1 MKFGPK
7 ETKELN
13 QFLKTGRNKKR
24 EFLGGD
30 ITFASDLTQPEP
42 KREVVEIDLFNQFNL
57 RNPRAD
63 GGRIPF
69 QTAGQVKDFS
79 SLKNIRLSEGG
90 NFRFDSEAGGKFFTK
105 TFPPDTDLKD
115 VIKFRD
121 DYLSGKGIEPGKL
134 KKPPNPKR
142 GKYVGVK
149 DQKHIKFNG
158 VTYQVQ
164 VQRMKDGK
172 RVSEKPFYTTDLDEA
187 IKVRDERVA
196 KFPPKSFKDFNIKER
211 PKKVNAEILQLSKNP
226 TIKNIFKTGE
236 LTDEAITEAANILKV
251 NKATAIDRLENLATA
266 YTGDRKNVPGIKP
279 AFIDNARKIAA
290 LLPGAKTKAA
300 ELATGVPFIGESI
313 KTPKGQI
320 LRDAPYDTSLFDI
333 DEARA
338 TATGLKRNTSPYS
351 IFGQIIKRDINRGVK
366 GGFSGSGWDSRSGT
380 LEKNLDEAIQKFG
393 ANSKQAKA
401 AKDQYNKEATLF
413 ENNINKNKRRGAKK
427 ITIPKI
433 SLDAP
438 SKTISNYK
446 NLNKTYKDVF
456 NKNFEI
462 KKYSFEI
469 PKDLN
474 PIPKIVED
482 FKDPKIRAKV
492 ERAMSL
498 GDARVYANPI
508 FSPGIL
514 KEAFKQLPT
523 PAGAV
528 ALNLGLGV
536 DPTSAI
542 DRASIA
548 AEAAFA
554 PALVKQAAKLGSVGQ
569 RIANLGLTPA
579 MAARAARIASPLGIA
594 SLGAEGLYQ
603 AGKFTKKR
611 IDELR
616 SMTPEQ
622 RTELRNQGARQAF
635 DPFQAAGGGIAKQAG
650 DSSGRPP
657 EKGPNSQG
665 LPGLLKR
672 VRNL

>member
-1 MKFGPK
+1 MEEYDVEFILDMY
-7 ETKELN
+7 EDSYV
-13 QFLKTGRNKKR
+13 R
-24 EFLGGD
+24 EPS
-30 ITFASDLTQPEP
+30 AMAQ
-42 KREVVEIDLFNQFNL
+42 
-57 RNPRAD
+57 

-69 QTAGQVKDFS
+69 QTAGQVKDVKT
-79 SLKNIRLSEGG
+79 LPKNIRLTAPITDFT
-90 NFRFDSEAGGKFFTK
+90 NPKFRFDSEAGGKYFTK
-105 TFPPDTDLKD
+105 SFPPDTDLKD

-121 DYLSGKGIEPGKL
+121 DYLSGKGIEPGKF
-134 KKPPNPKR
+134 KKPSNPKR

-172 RVSEKPFYTTDLDEA
+172 RVNDKAFYTTDLDEA

-196 KFPPKSFKDFNIKER
+196 KFPPKSLAEYNIKEKT
-211 PKKVNAEILQLSKNP
+211 KKINADILELSKNP

-236 LTDEAITEAANILKV
+236 LTDEAITEASNILKV

-351 IFGQIIKRDINRGVK
+351 IFGQIIKQDINRGVK

-401 AKDQYNKEATLF
+401 AKTQYNKEATLF
-413 ENNINKNKRRGAKK
+413 ENKINKNKRLGAKK
-427 ITIPKI
+427 IEIPKI

-438 SKTISNYK
+438 NKTIANYK
-446 NLNKTYKDVF
+446 NLDKTYQNVF
-456 NKNFEI
+456 NENFKI
-462 KKYSFEI
+462 KKYSFKI
-469 PKDLN
+469 PKNLN

-482 FKDPKIRAKV
+482 FKDPKVRAKV
-492 ERAMSL
+492 KRAAAL
-498 GDARVYANPI
+498 GDARLYANPFFDPSLMGRVI
-508 FSPGIL
+508 GDIASGLGSP
-514 KEAFKQLPT
+514 T
-523 PAGAV
+523 
-528 ALNLGLGV
+528 ALVGLNVGLGV
-536 DPTSAI
+536 DPTKSL
-542 DRASIA
+542 DRAILGT
-548 AEAAFA
+548 EAALA
-554 PALVKQAAKLGSVGQ
+554 PAGIKALTSRLANIKNPLVRKSVETAA
-569 RIANLGLTPA
+569 GLRLPGVFTPA
-579 MAARAARIASPLGIA
+579 NVIRAARFASPLGIA
-594 SLGAEGLYQ
+594 TLAGEGLYQ
-603 AGKFTKKR
+603 LGKLGYEEQQR
-611 IDELR
+611 INAMSPEEKAEYLAEQQELMDV
-616 SMTPEQ
+616 S
-622 RTELRNQGARQAF
+622 A
-635 DPFQAAGGGIAKQAG
+635 
-650 DSSGRPP
+650 
-657 EKGPNSQG
+657 
-665 LPGLLKR
+665 
-672 VRNL
+672 